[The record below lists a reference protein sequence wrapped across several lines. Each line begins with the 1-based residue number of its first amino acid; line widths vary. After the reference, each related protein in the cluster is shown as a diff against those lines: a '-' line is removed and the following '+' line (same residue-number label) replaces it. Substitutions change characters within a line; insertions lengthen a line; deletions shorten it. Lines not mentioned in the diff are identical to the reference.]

1 MEQFYPCQ
9 IVCLEHQN
17 YLLYS
22 EVIQVIL
29 QRESCWVRP
38 LLLVFHLDQDDS
50 QDVFDVR
57 CVSDLIF
64 PFNFFRPALD
74 TEVIPLLSQL
84 SKLDLSPQEEQLS
97 RSKFQELLKE
107 IWR

>member
-1 MEQFYPCQ
+1 MEQFYSSQ

-17 YLLYS
+17 YWLYS
-22 EVIQVIL
+22 EVIQVIT

-38 LLLVFHLDQDDS
+38 LLLIVYSNES
-50 QDVFDVR
+50 QEVFDVR

-64 PFNFFRPALD
+64 PFSFFRPALD
-74 TEVIPLLSQL
+74 TELIPLLSYL
-84 SKLDLSPQEEQLS
+84 SKDDLSPEDEQVS
-97 RSKFQELLKE
+97 RFRFQELLRE

>member
-1 MEQFYPCQ
+1 MEQFYPSQ

-17 YLLYS
+17 YSLYS
-22 EVIQVIL
+22 QVIQVIL

-38 LLLVFHLDQDDS
+38 LLLVSHSDDI

-64 PFNFFRPALD
+64 PFSFFRPALD
-74 TEVIPLLSQL
+74 TEVIPLLSQF
-84 SKLDLSPQEEQLS
+84 SKPDLSPQEEQIS
-97 RSKFQELLKE
+97 RSKFQELIGV